1 MIAKG
6 AKEMIAVI
14 DTFTGTGTQV
24 ISLTRAHLK
33 YSGGCD
39 PGMTGKDEQER
50 VHFWQYKTEAGELSY
65 KTF

>member
-1 MIAKG
+1 MIAEG
-6 AKEMIAVI
+6 AKEMIAFI

-39 PGMTGKDEQER
+39 AGLTGRDEQER
-50 VHFWQYKTEAGELSY
+50 VHFWQYETEAEE
-65 KTF
+65 